1 MVFRGNQNTQVPKA
15 SISTTQLTSITNG
28 EDSENVLSAP
38 ARKLQPSSYD

>member
-1 MVFRGNQNTQVPKA
+1 MVCRGNRNTQVPKA

-38 ARKLQPSSYD
+38 ARILPTSSYD